1 MENAAFVVKNRHLI
15 EYIGNNEY
23 IEIPEAVTVIDDF
36 AFEGN
41 KKIEE
46 LYEDSRFNNCV

>member
-1 MENAAFVVKNRHLI
+1 MENAAFVVKNRHLT

-36 AFEGN
+36 AFEG
-41 KKIEE
+41 
-46 LYEDSRFNNCV
+46 LSVYLLRSTV